1 MQLIKNF
8 IAIDLELNQ
17 PSGKIIEIGI
27 AIGNPTDGIV
37 KNTQWYVDPDEKI
50 DESITELTGI
60 DDATIEMDST
70 PLHVVAEQLT
80 TIFSAYEPFPNP
92 VQWGGSDADIL
103 RKEFLLKGID
113 CKLFGRREIDVKT
126 IYSFLQISRG
136 RSITG
141 GLKGCMERYKVPFVG
156 TPHRAMDDARN
167 TLQFYFTLLNR
178 QQNMERIFEEIRSS
192 GC

>member
-8 IAIDLELNQ
+8 IALDLELNQ

-37 KNTQWYVDPDEKI
+37 KNTHWYVDPGESI
-50 DESITELTGI
+50 DESIVELTGI
-60 DDATIEMDST
+60 DDSIIDIEATPVSFIVQD
-70 PLHVVAEQLT
+70 LT
-80 TIFSAYEPFPNP
+80 TIFESYQPFPNP

-103 RKEFLLKGID
+103 RKEFLLQGID

-141 GLKGCMERYKVPFVG
+141 GLKGCMERYGMKFFG
-156 TPHRAMDDARN
+156 GPHRALDDARN
-167 TLQFYFTLLNR
+167 TLEFYFKLLRR
-178 QQNMERIFEEIRSS
+178 QQNMERIFEEIRN
-192 GC
+192 G

>member
-8 IAIDLELNQ
+8 IALDLELNQ

-37 KNTQWYVDPDEKI
+37 KNTNWYVDPGESI
-50 DESITELTGI
+50 DESIVELTGI
-60 DDATIEMDST
+60 DDSIIDIEATPVSFIVQD
-70 PLHVVAEQLT
+70 LT
-80 TIFSAYEPFPNP
+80 TIFESYQPFPNP

-103 RKEFLLKGID
+103 RKEFLLQGFD
-113 CKLFGRREIDVKT
+113 LKLFGRRQIDVKT

-141 GLKGCMERYKVPFVG
+141 GLKGCMERYGMKFFG
-156 TPHRAMDDARN
+156 GPHRALDDARN
-167 TLQFYFTLLNR
+167 TLEFYFKLLRR
-178 QQNMERIFEEIRSS
+178 QQNMERIFEEIRN
-192 GC
+192 G

>member
-8 IAIDLELNQ
+8 IALDLELNQ

-27 AIGNPTDGIV
+27 AIGNPTDGIL
-37 KNTQWYVDPDEKI
+37 KNTNWYIDPGEPI

-60 DDATIEMDST
+60 TDEVIEMDST

-80 TIFSAYEPFPNP
+80 TIFANYTPFPNP
-92 VQWGGSDADIL
+92 VQWGGMDAHLL
-103 RKEFLLKGID
+103 RKEFLLQGID
-113 CKLFGRREIDVKT
+113 FKLFGRREIDVKT
-126 IYSFLQISRG
+126 LYCFLQISRG

-156 TPHRAMDDARN
+156 TPHRALDDARN
-167 TLQFYFTLLNR
+167 TLQFYFTLLGR
-178 QQNMERIFEEIRSS
+178 QQNMERIFEEIRN
-192 GC
+192 G

>member
-8 IAIDLELNQ
+8 IALDLELNQ

-37 KNTQWYVDPDEKI
+37 KNTNWYVDPGESI
-50 DESITELTGI
+50 DESIVELTGI
-60 DDATIEMDST
+60 DDSTIDMSATPMSFIVQD
-70 PLHVVAEQLT
+70 LT
-80 TIFSAYEPFPNP
+80 TIFESYQPFPNP
-92 VQWGGSDADIL
+92 VQWGGGDADIL
-103 RKEFLLKGID
+103 RKEFLLQGFD
-113 CKLFGRREIDVKT
+113 LKLFGRRHIDVKT

-156 TPHRAMDDARN
+156 TPHRAMEDARN
-167 TLQFYFTLLNR
+167 TLQFYFTLLGR
-178 QQNMERIFEEIRSS
+178 QQNMERIFEEIRN
-192 GC
+192 G

>member
-8 IAIDLELNQ
+8 IALDLELNQ
-17 PSGKIIEIGI
+17 PSNKIIEIGI

-37 KNTQWYVDPDEKI
+37 KNTNWYVDPDEPI
-50 DESITELTGI
+50 DESITQLTGI
-60 DDATIEMDST
+60 DDAIIEMEATSLSFVLQD
-70 PLHVVAEQLT
+70 LT
-80 TIFSAYEPFPNP
+80 TIFESYQPFPNP

>member
-8 IAIDLELNQ
+8 IALDLELNQ

-37 KNTQWYVDPDEKI
+37 KNTNWYVDPGESI
-50 DESITELTGI
+50 DESIVELTGI
-60 DDATIEMDST
+60 DDSIIDMEAT
-70 PLHVVAEQLT
+70 PLSFIVQDLT
-80 TIFSAYEPFPNP
+80 TIFESYQPFPNP

-103 RKEFLLKGID
+103 RKEFLLQGFD
-113 CKLFGRREIDVKT
+113 LKLFGRRQIDVKT

-141 GLKGCMERYKVPFVG
+141 GLKGCMERYGMKFFG
-156 TPHRAMDDARN
+156 GPHRALDDARN
-167 TLQFYFTLLNR
+167 TLEFYFKLLRR
-178 QQNMERIFEEIRSS
+178 QQNMERIFEEIRN
-192 GC
+192 G

>member
-8 IAIDLELNQ
+8 IALDLELNQ

-37 KNTQWYVDPDEKI
+37 KNTHWYVDPGEPI
-50 DESITELTGI
+50 DESIVELTGI
-60 DDATIEMDST
+60 TDEVIEMDAT
-70 PLHVVAEQLT
+70 PVSFIMQHLT
-80 TIFSAYEPFPNP
+80 TIFETYQPFPNP
-92 VQWGGSDADIL
+92 VQWGGGDADIL
-103 RKEFLLKGID
+103 RKEFSLLGFD
-113 CKLFGRREIDVKT
+113 CKLFGRRHIDVKT

-156 TPHRAMDDARN
+156 VPHRAMEDARN
-167 TLQFYFTLLNR
+167 TLQFYFTLLRR
-178 QQNMERIFEEIRSS
+178 QERMERIFEEIRN
-192 GC
+192 G

>member
-8 IAIDLELNQ
+8 IALDLELNQ

-37 KNTQWYVDPDEKI
+37 KNTHWYVDPGESI
-50 DESITELTGI
+50 DESIVELTGI
-60 DDATIEMDST
+60 DDSIIDMEAT
-70 PLHVVAEQLT
+70 PLSFIVQDLT
-80 TIFSAYEPFPNP
+80 TIFESYQPFPNP

-103 RKEFLLKGID
+103 RKEFLLQGFD
-113 CKLFGRREIDVKT
+113 LKLFGRRQIDVKT

-141 GLKGCMERYKVPFVG
+141 GLKGCMERYGMKFFG
-156 TPHRAMDDARN
+156 APHHALDDARN
-167 TLQFYFTLLNR
+167 TLEFYFKLLRR
-178 QQNMERIFEEIRSS
+178 QQNMERIFEEIRN
-192 GC
+192 G